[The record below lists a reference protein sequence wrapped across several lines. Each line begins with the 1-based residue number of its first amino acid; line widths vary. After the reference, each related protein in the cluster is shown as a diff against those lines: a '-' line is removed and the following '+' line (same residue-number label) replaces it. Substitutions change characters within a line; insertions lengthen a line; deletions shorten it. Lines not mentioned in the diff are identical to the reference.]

1 MFSDVKLTIKL
12 FLTNV
17 GQDDTDDGSHIE
29 FHELVTEEE
38 SEAGVEWMYM
48 TQFVAEKPQVPI
60 RMKRGG
66 GLASEEGGLPCPE
79 AQLTGGDNQSTLD
92 KAQEIRGYREQ
103 QQTSEIRS
111 LMKMTT

>member
-60 RMKRGG
+60 RMKRGVAW
-66 GLASEEGGLPCPE
+66 LQRKVDSHALK
-79 AQLTGGDNQSTLD
+79 LN
-92 KAQEIRGYREQ
+92 
-103 QQTSEIRS
+103 
-111 LMKMTT
+111 